1 MSGMTERTLADA
13 KSRNIKETI
22 NCSGLDFM
30 MNETPYSLCVKIRKK
45 FVQDR
50 SQQISPFKAFK
61 STPQPQE
68 VPPKSTD
75 EDFKQE
81 INRLKNKIEEKEDT
95 IKKISKTTD
104 TNINTLQE
112 STENKSLQ
120 IQALKCEILN
130 SQKQF
135 QTIKDIFEESKKQF
149 QMTKDKLAE
158 NEKQL
163 QTTHDKLT
171 NCQKQFQTTK
181 EKLADAQKQLQ
192 TTNEKLSDYPKQLQS
207 TKDKLVNSQKELQ
220 STNDKLNESHKQ
232 LKTNRDLLANYPK
245 QLQSSKDKLDDSQKE
260 LQMTKDK
267 LAESQKQIQN
277 LTFETKRNGEN
288 ILKFKTELETTKEKL
303 SHSQNQL
310 KTMKT
315 LTDKAESKC
324 LEKDQKLK
332 LLEKD
337 FEDKLVNSQNN
348 VKAAKVIPADSLTTF
363 TDSPQTDTQDRPA
376 DPPKKL
382 QNNGDKPPD
391 FQTLLATKD
400 QNGHNIIKR
409 STQPQSWYFRV
420 KCTLCR
426 ETESLNFENHPTFI
440 FNSDCPFSKPPDF
453 RKHLATMDLKGHS
466 VILLETCEKTNGRYH
481 GYGHFLVG
489 CSKCHMRSS
498 IHFAVDVLDYA
509 LPYKCQNA

>member
-1 MSGMTERTLADA
+1 
-13 KSRNIKETI
+13 
-22 NCSGLDFM
+22 

-45 FVQDR
+45 FVQD
-50 SQQISPFKAFK
+50 PFKDFK
-61 STPQPQE
+61 STPQPRKF
-68 VPPKSTD
+68 PPKSTD

-81 INRLKNKIEEKEDT
+81 IKRLKNKIEEKEDT

-120 IQALKCEILN
+120 IQALKCEISN

-181 EKLADAQKQLQ
+181 EKLADA
-192 TTNEKLSDYPKQLQS
+192 PKQLQS

-232 LKTNRDLLANYPK
+232 LKINRDLLANYPK
-245 QLQSSKDKLDDSQKE
+245 QLQSSKDKLDDSQKD

-267 LAESQKQIQN
+267 LAESQKLIQN
-277 LTFETKRNGEN
+277 LTVETKRNGEN
-288 ILKFKTELETTKEKL
+288 SLKFKTELETTKEKL

-310 KTMKT
+310 KTTKT

-348 VKAAKVIPADSLTTF
+348 VKAAKVNPADSLTTF

-382 QNNGDKPPD
+382 QNNNDKPPD

-400 QNGHNIIKR
+400 QKGHNIIKR
-409 STQPQSWYFRV
+409 STQFPGYFRV

-426 ETESLNFENHPTFI
+426 DTESLNFENHPTFI

-466 VILLETCEKTNGRYH
+466 AILLETTEKSRSRH
-481 GYGHFLVG
+481 GDAQNVTCATQFTLL
-489 CSKCHMRSS
+489 SMSS
-498 IHFAVDVLDYA
+498 
-509 LPYKCQNA
+509 LPPLPSHINAKTPNLTRFGFDLT

>member
-1 MSGMTERTLADA
+1 
-13 KSRNIKETI
+13 
-22 NCSGLDFM
+22 

-45 FVQDR
+45 FVQD
-50 SQQISPFKAFK
+50 PFKDFK
-61 STPQPQE
+61 SPPQPQE

-81 INRLKNKIEEKEDT
+81 INRLQNKIEEKEDT

-192 TTNEKLSDYPKQLQS
+192 TTNEKLSDYPKQLQ
-207 TKDKLVNSQKELQ
+207 
-220 STNDKLNESHKQ
+220 
-232 LKTNRDLLANYPK
+232 
-245 QLQSSKDKLDDSQKE
+245 
-260 LQMTKDK
+260 MTKDK

-363 TDSPQTDTQDRPA
+363 TDSPQTDTQDRLA
-376 DPPKKL
+376 DPPRKL

-400 QNGHNIIKR
+400 QKGHNIIKR
-409 STQPQSWYFRV
+409 STQFPGYFRV
-420 KCTLCR
+420 KCTLCHD
-426 ETESLNFENHPTFI
+426 TESLNFENHPTFI

-453 RKHLATMDLKGHS
+453 QKHLATMDLKGHS
-466 VILLETCEKTNGRYH
+466 AILLETTEKSRSSH
-481 GYGHFLVG
+481 GEFLVG
-489 CSKCHMRSS
+489 CSKCNMRYP
-498 IHFAVDVLDYA
+498 IYFAVDVLPPSAA
-509 LPYKCQNA
+509 LPYKCQNS